1 MRLHVT
7 QSWHAAPAVQ
17 VGIFWDRVARPSR
30 WRLIPSVTKHVQ
42 VELFFGDLA
51 GIEKSR
57 TTACV
62 ICHLVIGFGRAR
74 SSSKATPLFDRNV
87 PNPRPR
93 FSVRRASQ
101 KRSAIPWFPL
111 RINAAACKAS
121 AVFSTNHR
129 APNSASVPIRFFER
143 REPTKRSKIELTP
156 VADAIS

>member
-30 WRLIPSVTKHVQ
+30 CRLIPSVTKHVQ
-42 VELFFGDLA
+42 VELPFGDLA
-51 GIEKSR
+51 GIEKGAHR
-57 TTACV
+57 GL
-62 ICHLVIGFGRAR
+62 CHLSSFIGFGRAR

-87 PNPRPR
+87 PKPRPR
-93 FSVRRASQ
+93 FSVRRAAQ

-121 AVFSTNHR
+121 AVFSTNR
-129 APNSASVPIRFFER
+129 RFPSVFSRGGNQQNDR
-143 REPTKRSKIELTP
+143 RSN
-156 VADAIS
+156 